1 MTITQHSAQKNPN
14 LKIWVSKV
22 IYEYMAILWE
32 SIQFNPKNQSKIQLD
47 GKKGSKLT
55 K

>member
-1 MTITQHSAQKNPN
+1 
-14 LKIWVSKV
+14 
-22 IYEYMAILWE
+22 MAILWE

-55 K
+55 KQANFLRKKIEIAISKIFPKV